1 MEKKEKY
8 QTSFSVN
15 EDILEIVLTGELID
29 GALEGLQ
36 NKITD
41 IIDANGAKN
50 VLFDA
55 RAINGRISITDSYT
69 AVRLPHPDM
78 GKRTTA
84 VVDRPERAEIQ
95 SFLETT
101 ALNAGWSHKWF
112 TDIDKARAWL
122 KASKKM

>member
-8 QTSFSVN
+8 QTSYSVN
-15 EDILEIVLTGELID
+15 EGILEMVLTGELID

-69 AVRLPHPDM
+69 AVRLPHPDL

-101 ALNAGWSHKWF
+101 ALNAG
-112 TDIDKARAWL
+112 
-122 KASKKM
+122 